1 MIIKNIGES
10 NLKFIRNKDNGVPK
24 DRFLINI
31 GDKKIII
38 KDGFLMGGKKVVM
51 NPKEE
56 IYLLPNEKIDFTFDK
71 LIDSY
76 RAKIN
81 ER

>member
-1 MIIKNIGES
+1 MIIKNIGKD
-10 NLKFIRNKDNGVPK
+10 NLKLTRIECNGVPK
-24 DRFLINI
+24 DRFLINTNN
-31 GDKKIII
+31 KKIII
-38 KDGFLMGGKKVVM
+38 KDGFLIGGKKVVM

-76 RAKIN
+76 RVKIN

>member
-10 NLKFIRNKDNGVPK
+10 SLVLTRIIDDGIPK
-24 DRFLINI
+24 DRFLMNT

-38 KDGFLMGGKKVVM
+38 KDGFLIGGKKVAM

-71 LIDSY
+71 AIDSY
-76 RAKIN
+76 RVKRN
-81 ER
+81 

>member
-1 MIIKNIGES
+1 MIIKNIGKD
-10 NLKFIRNKDNGVPK
+10 NLKLTRIECNGVPK
-24 DRFLINI
+24 DRFLINT

-38 KDGFLMGGKKVVM
+38 KDGFLIGGKKVVM

>member
-1 MIIKNIGES
+1 MIIKNIGKD
-10 NLKFIRNKDNGVPK
+10 NLKLTRIEDNGVPK
-24 DRFLINI
+24 DRFLINT

-76 RAKIN
+76 RVKIN

>member
-1 MIIKNIGES
+1 
-10 NLKFIRNKDNGVPK
+10 
-24 DRFLINI
+24 
-31 GDKKIII
+31 
-38 KDGFLMGGKKVVM
+38 M